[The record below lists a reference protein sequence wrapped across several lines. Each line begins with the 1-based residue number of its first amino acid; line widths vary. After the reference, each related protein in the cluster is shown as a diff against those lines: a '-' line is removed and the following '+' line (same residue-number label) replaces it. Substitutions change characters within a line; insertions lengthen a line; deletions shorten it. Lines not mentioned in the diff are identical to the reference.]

1 MFIFKSTHLQS
12 RLCLPQQAPSST
24 FAHPRGYTLARHL
37 AAHHRH
43 PQIICIIVVLKV
55 LPLMCRLSSC
65 VWFVYEKIGQSFC
78 WRRWAEGAGA
88 CPSGDNAGLPIL
100 GLRHSLRPEWKHG
113 ITGLR

>member
-1 MFIFKSTHLQS
+1 MKFIRVL
-12 RLCLPQQAPSST
+12 
-24 FAHPRGYTLARHL
+24 
-37 AAHHRH
+37 
-43 PQIICIIVVLKV
+43 CIITKD
-55 LPLMCRLSSC
+55 MQHISRSC
-65 VWFVYEKIGQSFC
+65 PGLCMKKIGQSFC

>member
-1 MFIFKSTHLQS
+1 MKYKILEKNEIDILSQNEIYQS
-12 RLCLPQQAPSST
+12 IV
-24 FAHPRGYTLARHL
+24 HNYKRH
-37 AAHHRH
+37 AAHQ
-43 PQIICIIVVLKV
+43 QI
-55 LPLMCRLSSC
+55 MS
-65 VWFVYEKIGQSFC
+65 WFVYEKIGQSFC